1 MGRRSKQRRERIS
14 STISPVLTIF
24 CLVNALSI
32 FLLQA
37 YYTSGNPNVRKDQAF
52 YAEVSTTSQQTSSSA
67 LSPGEKIDLPILV
80 YHIVRPS
87 YPDDSAA
94 VRALALTPEAFDA
107 EMLYLHTAG
116 YRIIS
121 FEDLEN
127 YFQTGKPLPGKA
139 VIISFD
145 DGWSDQYK
153 YAFPILK
160 KYHYTA
166 TFFVF
171 TNPIGRNGFLTWDQL
186 KEMRDAGMT
195 IGNHSRSHP
204 YLNTITDRYTLWD
217 EVYGSKLVLEKEL
230 GIAIN
235 QFAYPFGQ
243 YNDAVLKM
251 IAEAGYHSARGDYY
265 SGVQA
270 ADRIYEL
277 SAINAPTTIGLFAK
291 KFPAF
296 SNISESTKNDAAT
309 AWH

>member
-1 MGRRSKQRRERIS
+1 MGRRNKQRRARTDT
-14 STISPVLTIF
+14 TISPILTVF
-24 CLVNALSI
+24 CLVNAASI
-32 FLLQA
+32 FFLQS
-37 YYTSGNPNVRKDQAF
+37 YYITGNSVERKDQAF
-52 YAEVSTTSQQTSSSA
+52 YAEVSTTSEQTSSA
-67 LSPGEKIDLPILV
+67 LTAPGEKIDLPILV

-87 YPDDSAA
+87 YPDDSRA

-116 YRIIS
+116 YHVIS
-121 FEDLEN
+121 FQDLEK
-127 YFQTGKPLPGKA
+127 YFQTGKLLPGKA

-145 DGWSDQYK
+145 DGWSDQYM

-160 KYHYTA
+160 KYHFAA

-171 TNPIGRNGFLTWDQL
+171 TNSIGRHGFLTWDQL

-204 YLNTITDRYTLWD
+204 YLATITDSYTLWD
-217 EVYGSKLVLEKEL
+217 EIYGSKQVLEKEL
-230 GIAIN
+230 GVPIN

-243 YNDAVLKM
+243 YNEATLKM
-251 IAEAGYHSARGDYY
+251 VAEAGYHSARGDYY

-270 ADRIYEL
+270 ANRIYEL
-277 SAINAPTTIGLFAK
+277 SAINAPTTIALFSK
-291 KFPAF
+291 KFPAYSSI
-296 SNISESTKNDAAT
+296 SNTTPIDASS